1 MNYYKALEKKDR
13 KFFYCEGFR
22 KFVLGR
28 VVLAIVC
35 FFQFGMFG
43 RGKFEDEDEWIVF
56 E

>member
-1 MNYYKALEKKDR
+1 MNYYKALENKDR

-28 VVLAIVC
+28 VACSYI
-35 FFQFGMFG
+35 FFNLEYLVEENF
-43 RGKFEDEDEWIVF
+43 EDEWIVF